1 MGPIIQ
7 EFLLCL
13 LPAAA
18 IGAAVGWALK
28 KLAQEEQH
36 VGITRFE
43 LEVKLTA
50 AERKLSALQK
60 DAEIAQQALQDKTA
74 EASFGN
80 EELTQVRA
88 QLAERDELVHGLR
101 TRLSTLESLPVKL
114 ATHEATIADLRARLV
129 TLEELPITLRDR
141 DAELT
146 MLRMQLGEMVP
157 KLQLD
162 DRERELKG
170 LIEELE
176 ARLANMKATGEQEE
190 AWARQVLSERDGTIQ
205 HLHEELARMQRS
217 VAELTSLKATL
228 GVRDETIDSLRDELK
243 SLEASLRDR
252 EQLAQTVQA
261 RDREVLRVQDR
272 LLDSEQVVMSLR
284 AQVDEL
290 QKTVGELEGMRYEA
304 ERRQRVLSER
314 DQELAEFR
322 ARLEQM
328 VPASEA
334 ERLRAKLKAFKQQ
347 HAPPAKSNGPEVPKW
362 GAQPMDRNNLD
373 DLTRISGVGPALE
386 RLLHK
391 EGVFYFKQIASWT
404 KDDVKVID
412 KKLDAF
418 KGRILRDNW
427 IKGAKTE
434 HFRKYGERL

>member
-18 IGAAVGWALK
+18 IGAAVGWVLK

-50 AERKLSALQK
+50 AERKLAALHK
-60 DAEIAQQALQDKTA
+60 DLEIAQQALQDKTA

-80 EELTQVRA
+80 DELTQVRA
-88 QLAERDELVHGLR
+88 QLGERDELVHGLR
-101 TRLSTLESLPVKL
+101 TRLSSLESLPVKL

-129 TLEELPITLRDR
+129 TLDELPVTLRER
-141 DAELT
+141 DSELA
-146 MLRMQLGEMVP
+146 MLRMQFGEMVP
-157 KLQLD
+157 KSQSD

-176 ARLANMKATGEQEE
+176 ARLGNLKATGEQEE
-190 AWARQVLSERDGTIQ
+190 AWARQVLGERDGTIQ

-217 VAELTSLKATL
+217 VGEVASLKSALGEREDTL
-228 GVRDETIDSLRDELK
+228 DSLRDELR
-243 SLEASLRDR
+243 SLEASVRDR

-261 RDREVLRVQDR
+261 RDRELLRVQDR

-284 AQVDEL
+284 AQVEGL
-290 QKTVGELEGMRYEA
+290 QETVHDLAGVRHEA
-304 ERRQRVLSER
+304 ERIQQALGER
-314 DQELAEFR
+314 DQDLAQLR
-322 ARLEQM
+322 AQMEQM
-328 VPASEA
+328 VPVTEA
-334 ERLRAKLKAFKQQ
+334 ERLRAKLKAIKQQ
-347 HAPPAKSNGPEVPKW
+347 HAAPARTNGPEVPKW
-362 GAQPMDRNNLD
+362 GAHPADRQKLD

-391 EGVFYFKQIASWT
+391 QGVFYFKQIASWT

-412 KKLDAF
+412 SKLDTF

-427 IKGAKTE
+427 VKGAKTE

>member
-18 IGAAVGWALK
+18 IGAAVGWVLK

-50 AERKLSALQK
+50 AERKLAALQK

-80 EELTQVRA
+80 EELAQVRA
-88 QLAERDELVHGLR
+88 QLTERDELVHGLR

-129 TLEELPITLRDR
+129 TLEELPITLRER
-141 DAELT
+141 DSELA
-146 MLRMQLGEMVP
+146 MLRMQFGEMVP

-170 LIEELE
+170 LIDELE
-176 ARLANMKATGEQEE
+176 ARLANLKATGEQEE
-190 AWARQVLSERDGTIQ
+190 AWARQVLGERDGTIQ

-217 VAELTSLKATL
+217 VAESTSLKATL
-228 GVRDETIDSLRDELK
+228 GAREETIDSLRAELQV
-243 SLEASLRDR
+243 LEASVRDR
-252 EQLAQTVQA
+252 ERLAQTLEL
-261 RDREVLRVQDR
+261 RNRELLRVQDQ
-272 LLDSEQVVMSLR
+272 LLDSEQVAMSLR
-284 AQVDEL
+284 GQVDAL
-290 QKTVGELEGMRYEA
+290 GKTVHELEGERHEA
-304 ERRQRVLSER
+304 QRIQRVLGER
-314 DQELAEFR
+314 DLDLAELR
-322 ARLEQM
+322 ERMEQM
-328 VPASEA
+328 VPVSEA
-334 ERLRAKLKAFKQQ
+334 ERLRAKLKALKQQ
-347 HAPPAKSNGPEVPKW
+347 HAPPAKPNGPEVPKW
-362 GAQPMDRNNLD
+362 GAQPVDRNNLD

-404 KDDVKVID
+404 KDDIKVID
-412 KKLDAF
+412 RKLDAF

-427 IKGAKTE
+427 IKGAKNE